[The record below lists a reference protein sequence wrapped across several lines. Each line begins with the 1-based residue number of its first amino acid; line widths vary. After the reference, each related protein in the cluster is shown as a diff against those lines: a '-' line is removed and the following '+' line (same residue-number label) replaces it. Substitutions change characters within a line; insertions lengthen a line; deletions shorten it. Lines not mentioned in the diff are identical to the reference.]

1 MLTELG
7 KIINLNRDQLDKEL
21 ENIKKTQS
29 KIDNSIFQIKKHS
42 KENEQQTDIE
52 ECISDLEDRIREIIQ
67 SEQQTERQMENKK
80 ESNIEI

>member
-52 ECISDLEDRIREIIQ
+52 ECKFLQAMERGLEQILP
-67 SEQQTERQMENKK
+67 S
-80 ESNIEI
+80 

>member
-1 MLTELG
+1 MKG
-7 KIINLNRDQLDKEL
+7 ILND
-21 ENIKKTQS
+21 T
-29 KIDNSIFQIKKHS
+29 
-42 KENEQQTDIE
+42 E

>member
-29 KIDNSIFQIKKHS
+29 KIDNSIF
-42 KENEQQTDIE
+42 
-52 ECISDLEDRIREIIQ
+52 
-67 SEQQTERQMENKK
+67 
-80 ESNIEI
+80 